1 MNSTP
6 WSGERVKPSLGC
18 APPWAVEHV
27 GDAVPKPNTLLPQE
41 ATLVFCCAAGIA
53 PPAVMLTW
61 LAPPNPDVGPKPGA
75 PGTDQV
81 PPPVVVKEIL
91 LGGQFEVIARAFDLF
106 AIAVDTKGLAGTLA
120 TSVLPWVAV
129 PVTVAEAGL
138 SAKAI
143 ETLVTLSNVVVPG
156 LPS

>member
-1 MNSTP
+1 
-6 WSGERVKPSLGC
+6 
-18 APPWAVEHV
+18 
-27 GDAVPKPNTLLPQE
+27 
-41 ATLVFCCAAGIA
+41 
-53 PPAVMLTW
+53 
-61 LAPPNPDVGPKPGA
+61 
-75 PGTDQV
+75 
-81 PPPVVVKEIL
+81 VKEIL